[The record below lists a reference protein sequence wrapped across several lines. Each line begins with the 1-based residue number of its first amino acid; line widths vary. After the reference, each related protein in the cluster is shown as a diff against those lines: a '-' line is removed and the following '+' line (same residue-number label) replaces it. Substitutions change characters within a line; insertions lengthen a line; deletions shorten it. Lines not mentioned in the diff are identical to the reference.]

1 MTRRTLRAYCK
12 AGEEPVRYK
21 AWDCYEHHKGK
32 AGNGCKQRALKEDLI
47 VKAID
52 DVLGMEVTEESVEA
66 IERVVITGEE
76 IVVERKTM

>member
-32 AGNGCKQRALKEDLI
+32 AGNGCKQRAVKEDAI
-47 VKAID
+47 VRAIEESI
-52 DVLGMEVTEESVEA
+52 GMSVDKDSVEA
-66 IERVVITGEE
+66 IERVIITGEE
-76 IVVERKTM
+76 IMVEKA

>member
-21 AWDCYEHHKGK
+21 AWECYEHHKGK
-32 AGNGCKQRALKEDLI
+32 AGNGCKQRAVKEEVI
-47 VKAID
+47 VRAIEESI
-52 DVLGMEVTEESVEA
+52 GMEVTEDSIEG

-76 IVVERKTM
+76 IVVEEAG

>member
-12 AGEEPVRYK
+12 AGEESVRYK

-32 AGNGCKQRALKEDLI
+32 AGNGCKQRAVKEEKVLR
-47 VKAID
+47 AIEESI
-52 DVLGMEVTEESVEA
+52 GTEVTEDSVGA

-76 IVVERKTM
+76 IVVEKAG